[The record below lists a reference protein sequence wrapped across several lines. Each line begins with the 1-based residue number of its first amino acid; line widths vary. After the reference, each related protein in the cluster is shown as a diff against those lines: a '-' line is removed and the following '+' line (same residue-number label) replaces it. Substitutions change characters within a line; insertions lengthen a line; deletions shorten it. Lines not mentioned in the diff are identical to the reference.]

1 MLSWFGAVRMKRKPL
16 KYEEQRWLVQFHNH
30 QDHFQ
35 EMMYNSHYVSLP
47 EVATP
52 AAVMDDGV
60 KSEEDGALMDVPKE
74 NTGQVSS
81 ASVTVTTPSTSVSTS
96 GVGMASQQPSNQ
108 AQVGSAVR
116 PPPSA
121 NVTAQAAH
129 QGQFTLN
136 PGMAQR
142 APLVHMM
149 GAGRSMPRAM
159 LGGSGM
165 PMSRMVQPGS
175 ASAGMALNRP
185 DVTQRLR
192 LEQIRTANLQQQHI
206 RSVQY
211 PPAPGG
217 VVMTSAYRPQMGGMN
232 PAAGVGH
239 DTSQLNMQQIM
250 FQRHHQQMQQRRMM
264 AVQLQRQQQ
273 LQRQRAAMMA
283 QATGYPQQQQYSMR
297 PTPMQA
303 NPPMP
308 MQQVIQPQ
316 YVQQAPGGMMMRAPR
331 PPGQLTYQPGM
342 NPTMPQ
348 QPPMYR

>member
-30 QDHFQ
+30 QDHFH
-35 EMMYNSHYVSLP
+35 EMMYNPHYVSLP

-52 AAVMDDGV
+52 AAIMDDGV
-60 KSEEDGALMDVPKE
+60 KSEEDGTLTDVPKE
-74 NTGQVSS
+74 NAGQVSS
-81 ASVTVTTPSTSVSTS
+81 ASTAVTTPSTSVSTL

-108 AQVGSAVR
+108 TQVGSAVR

-121 NVTAQAAH
+121 TVPSQAAQ

-142 APLVHMM
+142 APLVHMIA
-149 GAGRSMPRAM
+149 GGRSMPRAI
-159 LGGSGM
+159 LGSSGV
-165 PMSRMVQPGS
+165 PMSRMMQPGS
-175 ASAGMALNRP
+175 GAAGLALNRP
-185 DVTQRLR
+185 DVTQRMR
-192 LEQIRTANLQQQHI
+192 LEQIRAANLHQQQI
-206 RSVQY
+206 RSVSY

-217 VVMTSAYRPQMGGMN
+217 VVMTNAYRPQMSAMN
-232 PAAGVGH
+232 PVGVGH
-239 DTSQLNMQQIM
+239 DTSQLNMM
-250 FQRHHQQMQQRRMM
+250 YQRHHQMQHRRMM

-273 LQRQRAAMMA
+273 LRRHQAAMMA

-308 MQQVIQPQ
+308 MQQVMQPQ